1 MTARIAHDVRQDR
14 RADGTLLLRSAIPPR
29 PCVANTGVW
38 LHRWATEVPD
48 RVFLAER
55 RGAGWREESYAATL
69 QQVRALAA
77 ALLGRGLTPQTPV
90 AVLSGNGVDHGM
102 LALAAQYVGIPIVP
116 LAEQYSLI
124 PEAHGRL
131 VEALRLVRP
140 GMIYV
145 SDAARFAGA
154 LALEALAGIEIVAS
168 LPDGAPRAV
177 TPFAELLKGD
187 ASADLDAAHAAVGPD
202 TLAKILLTSGST
214 SSPKGVLTTQRMMC
228 VNQAQIAAV
237 LPFLEERPPVLL
249 DWLPWN
255 HVFGGS
261 HNFNMMLAHGG
272 SLYIDDGKPVKPHFA
287 RSVENLRMMAG
298 TLAMNV
304 PVGYA
309 LLLEALRQ
317 DQDLKRRFFADLD
330 LIFYAGAS
338 LPAETW
344 AGLERM
350 ATEIRGDV
358 PLMISSWGMTET
370 APAAIMVHEDMGGAG
385 VIGVPLPDV
394 RVKLLPLAE
403 DRFELRVAGPNIM
416 PGYYHDPEKTAAAF
430 DEEGFLV
437 TGDAVKLRDP
447 ANPNAGLQFDGR
459 TSEDF
464 KLSTGTWVRA
474 ANLRLAVL
482 GALDGLVQDVV
493 VTGQDRAEIGLL
505 VFPLP
510 AALAEAGDGPVL
522 QAPAL
527 AAEIAGRLRAGDR
540 QAGSSMR
547 VARALLMAEPPSVRE
562 GEITPKGSL
571 NARRIL
577 TRRAD
582 LVARLY
588 DDSDPDVIRI

>member
-1 MTARIAHDVRQDR
+1 MSAVVAHDVRSET
-14 RADGTLLLRSAIPPR
+14 RADGALLLTSAIPPR
-29 PCVANTGVW
+29 PCVTSTGDW
-38 LHRWATEVPD
+38 LHRWADEAPG

-55 RGAGWREESYAATL
+55 HGAGWREESYSATL
-69 QQVRALAA
+69 QKVQALAS
-77 ALLGRGLTPQTPV
+77 ALLGRGLTSETPV
-90 AVLSGNGVDHGM
+90 AVMSGNGVDHGL

-131 VEALRLVRP
+131 IEALALVRP
-140 GMIYV
+140 GMVYV
-145 SDAARFAGA
+145 SDAARYAGA
-154 LALEALAGIEIVAS
+154 LALDALEGVEIVAS
-168 LPDGAPRAV
+168 LPEGAPRPV

-187 ASADLDAAHAAVGPD
+187 ASADLAGAHAAVGPD
-202 TLAKILLTSGST
+202 SLAKILLTSGST
-214 SSPKGVLTTQRMMC
+214 SNPKGVLTTQRMMC

-237 LPFLEERPPVLL
+237 LPFLSERPPVLL

-261 HNFNMMLAHGG
+261 HNFNMMLANGG
-272 SLYIDDGKPVKPHFA
+272 SLYIDDGKPVKPLFA
-287 RSVENLRMMAG
+287 RSVENLGMVAG

-309 LLLEALRQ
+309 LLLEALRE
-317 DQDLKRRFFADLD
+317 DQDLKRRFFEDLD

-344 AGLERM
+344 GGLERM
-350 ATEIRGDV
+350 AMEIRGKV
-358 PLMISSWGMTET
+358 PMMISSWGMTET
-370 APAAIMVHEDMGGAG
+370 APATIMVHENIGGAG

-416 PGYYHDPEKTAAAF
+416 PGYHHDPEKTAAAF

-437 TGDAVKLRDP
+437 TGDAVKLR
-447 ANPNAGLQFDGR
+447 NPGDLNAGLLFDGR

-464 KLSTGTWVRA
+464 KLSSGTWVRA
-474 ANLRLAVL
+474 ANLRLSVL

-493 VTGQDRAEIGLL
+493 VTGQDRAQIGLL
-505 VFPLP
+505 IFPLP
-510 AALAEAGDGPVL
+510 AALAGAGDGPVL
-522 QAPAL
+522 EAPEL
-527 AAEIAGRLRAGDR
+527 SAEIAARLRVGMEH
-540 QAGSSMR
+540 AGSSMR
-547 VARALLMAEPPSVRE
+547 VARALLMAEPPSVKD

-571 NARRIL
+571 NSRRIL
-577 TRRAD
+577 TRRAALLD
-582 LVARLY
+582 RLY
-588 DDSDPDVIRI
+588 DDADPAVIRT